1 MFCVDFHKEIMP
13 ELGELGILGATIEGK
28 NAENRK
34 ETKGKNRKLKEN
46 SEF

>member
-34 ETKGKNRKLKEN
+34 KGNLKKILN
-46 SEF
+46 FNLN